1 MKSFFASLAAAAVF
15 ASSALAQLTINT
27 PTNPVVCQPLLI
39 SWSGGTAPY
48 YLVRTPK
55 SVTITTLP
63 DLRSILPGNQPTA
76 PALQTF
82 PTQTGTSLTWIVNI
96 AVGTSVGFHIVDST
110 GASQDSAP
118 FSILTGSDTSCVG
131 KNPTSSGG
139 SSSTGSGTGT
149 GPATS
154 STVVATTTTA
164 ATHAATTTA
173 PGATT
178 TAATTKPA
186 SSGTTSAAATTSSK
200 ASGAIS
206 QNAQFGAAGV
216 VGAAIIALLA

>member
-48 YLVRTPK
+48 YL
-55 SVTITTLP
+55 
-63 DLRSILPGNQPTA
+63 SILPGNQPTA